1 VWRRRHFCTLLCQW
15 LCLRRNIRWEIYLW
29 KLWIK
34 PLTYSF
40 TKINFVHL
48 YVRHPWKLLVTDKAP
63 SQFCPGFFKCVPKW
77 NDEERGQFS
86 CTSAW
91 ALVFCSFIYGIFP
104 SSPFLTFRPVTNI
117 HFIKMSLVILVL
129 CICRF
134 RLSIFLKVQQH
145 MCGQESTNSGL
156 QSAMATKLCMVTVY
170 ICGGLSMDCVSF
182 DRPSAYKFEVTPRI
196 LENVCTPGYGYYYST
211 GL

>member
-1 VWRRRHFCTLLCQW
+1 
-15 LCLRRNIRWEIYLW
+15 
-29 KLWIK
+29 
-34 PLTYSF
+34 
-40 TKINFVHL
+40 
-48 YVRHPWKLLVTDKAP
+48 
-63 SQFCPGFFKCVPKW
+63 
-77 NDEERGQFS
+77 
-86 CTSAW
+86 
-91 ALVFCSFIYGIFP
+91 
-104 SSPFLTFRPVTNI
+104 
-117 HFIKMSLVILVL
+117 
-129 CICRF
+129 
-134 RLSIFLKVQQH
+134 